1 MDEVTH
7 YTCPH
12 CGEDIQLAVDPTG
25 GDEQHYI
32 EDCPVCCNPNDL
44 TIWFDE
50 DGFATASAQPGN
62 T

>member
-12 CGEDIQLAVDPTG
+12 CGENIQLAVDPTG
-25 GDEQHYI
+25 GDTQHYI

-44 TIWFDE
+44 TVVFDE
-50 DGFATASAQPGN
+50 QGLATASARPGN